1 MNISES
7 SDDVD
12 ISISL
17 ERFSNYLFRRYKKK
31 VLIFLDEYDTR
42 IQGAYTNGYWNEVS
56 GLLRTLFVSIFKTNT
71 SLERALMTGV
81 IRLPGDFIFSD
92 MNNALIVTTT
102 SNFYETSYGF
112 TQEEVNAALAEY
124 HLSDQKE
131 MVEKGMV
138 ALFLKNKEYL

>member
-17 ERFSNYLFRRYKKK
+17 ECFSNYLFKRYKKK
-31 VLIFLDEYDTR
+31 VLIFLDEYDTL
-42 IQGAYTNGYWNEVS
+42 IQGTYTNGYWNEIS
-56 GLLRTLFVSIFKTNT
+56 GLLRTLYVSTFKTNT

-81 IRLPGDFIFSD
+81 IRLPDDFIFFD

-112 TQEEVNAALAEY
+112 TQEEVNAALAKY

-131 MVEKGMV
+131 TVEKGMV
-138 ALFLKNKEYL
+138 ALLLKNKEYL